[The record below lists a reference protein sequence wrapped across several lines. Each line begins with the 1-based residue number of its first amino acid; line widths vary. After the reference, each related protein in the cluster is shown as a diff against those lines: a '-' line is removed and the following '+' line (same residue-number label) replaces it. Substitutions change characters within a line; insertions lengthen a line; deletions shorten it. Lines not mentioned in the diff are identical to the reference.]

1 MKIPVLL
8 LLCSLGAVAE
18 VKTITLRQAIDLAL
32 AQSPDLM
39 IVRLDQQKAR
49 DQVSIAHDAFV
60 PKVYGGSGAA
70 WTSGF
75 PSSIEGNAPSI
86 FQAKTQMALY
96 DRPQSYQVA
105 QANEMVRG
113 AGIDIARK
121 QDDVVYQVACLF
133 LDAEQ
138 AARSLDVARREVE
151 SLSRVRELVE
161 ARVAEGRELAI
172 ESKKADLAA
181 KRARLNVEVLN
192 TNLVNAETS
201 LAQVLGLG
209 PEDRVRAAQEDR
221 TNLAVPASEEQSIE
235 AAIEYSRDL
244 KRIESNMQSKMLEIK
259 GYKATRLPK
268 VNLVAQYSLF
278 AKYNY
283 QDYFTRFQRNNGQ
296 LGASFEIPLLVGNAA
311 RAYISQGEADMAKY
325 RIELDRTR
333 ARIAGD
339 LRRAYQE
346 VKRSESAREVSRLE
360 LDVARD
366 QVAINLAQM
375 DEGRLPLAAVEQA
388 RAIENDRWLVY
399 YDAQHAADRARLSV
413 LRLTGGL
420 LVALR

>member
-192 TNLVNAETS
+192 TNLVNAE
-201 LAQVLGLG
+201 
-209 PEDRVRAAQEDR
+209 
-221 TNLAVPASEEQSIE
+221 
-235 AAIEYSRDL
+235 
-244 KRIESNMQSKMLEIK
+244 
-259 GYKATRLPK
+259 
-268 VNLVAQYSLF
+268 
-278 AKYNY
+278 
-283 QDYFTRFQRNNGQ
+283 
-296 LGASFEIPLLVGNAA
+296 
-311 RAYISQGEADMAKY
+311 
-325 RIELDRTR
+325 
-333 ARIAGD
+333 
-339 LRRAYQE
+339 
-346 VKRSESAREVSRLE
+346 
-360 LDVARD
+360 
-366 QVAINLAQM
+366 
-375 DEGRLPLAAVEQA
+375 
-388 RAIENDRWLVY
+388 
-399 YDAQHAADRARLSV
+399 
-413 LRLTGGL
+413 
-420 LVALR
+420 

>member
-8 LLCSLGAVAE
+8 LLCSLGAVGE
-18 VKTITLRQAIDLAL
+18 VKTITLAL